1 MYRTI
6 KEEVMWYWS
15 HSSRSNSIFLKDINI
30 KGIKNLLDYKGNGPR
45 RNQQHELMMEEK
57 SCQINLI
64 NILEIE
70 LQMAA
75 MEQM

>member
-1 MYRTI
+1 MVLITKKLSNKSNAIFLRGRYI
-6 KEEVMWYWS
+6 KE
-15 HSSRSNSIFLKDINI
+15 N
-30 KGIKNLLDYKGNGPR
+30 KNLVYKGNRPR
-45 RNQQHELMMEEK
+45 SNMHHELTMEEK
-57 SCQINLI
+57 SCNINLI

>member
-1 MYRTI
+1 MYEGNRP
-6 KEEVMWYWS
+6 
-15 HSSRSNSIFLKDINI
+15 RSNK
-30 KGIKNLLDYKGNGPR
+30 
-45 RNQQHELMMEEK
+45 QHELMMEEK